1 VSRLYN
7 LSIRKKLLLFVFAAV
22 TVPMVA
28 LFVSSTIIMD
38 KQKKESEL
46 LYLQSALKIART
58 QMLMRKAEME
68 KGGQRLAQNPAFRIG
83 VRAGNEKLLVE
94 ELIKLRQIYDYLDV
108 AAVLNAE
115 RWPIARVSYD
125 LRDDMPWDLDGLVQ
139 TVSEQGRSITSE
151 EALPLGDLFFSNS
164 ASYERFKIPIANR
177 WDSAGNQE
185 YLTKC
190 QIGLAVIP
198 IFDEVRAD
206 QLIGYL
212 VVGDAVNNDPYFPAF
227 YSRQVENSF
236 LAISTDGIRV
246 SSNIQTPTKE
256 NYIGSRIPV
265 TNKTLDG
272 PKQYFFGRVD
282 FNDEVH
288 VFLDEP
294 IINHKGEVTAA
305 LGVGIPE
312 EKFAVI
318 LSTNQYLIVAVTIL
332 GLTVMLIIG
341 RYFAGVI
348 TEPIMAATRF
358 AEKLAQGERNLV
370 LQPEWVENPHSET
383 GILLTTFQKMA
394 ASLEASEKTN
404 EEYLE
409 RLRQEHQKQVALSR
423 QLQEMNDELEGK
435 VVARTLELVQAVEA
449 LKKANGVKSQF
460 LANMSHELR
469 TPLSAIIS
477 SAEALIGRVFGPLTE
492 KQEKHIQNALNNG
505 NHLLQLINDILD
517 ICKIEAGK
525 MNLTLNDFYIAEIIE
540 NSCAVA
546 RSIASRK
553 NIELSVRMEPPD
565 FKVRADA
572 VKVKQILYNL
582 LSNAVKFTPDN
593 GKVEVEAF
601 RQEHFAQFRI
611 RDNGIGIR
619 DEDQERVFVEFEQ
632 VDNSYQRL
640 YEGTGLGLP
649 LTKKLVEMHGGQI
662 FLISKEG
669 IGTEVVFTLPLPGG
683 GDADS
688 ESIGKD
694 ENIG

>member
-1 VSRLYN
+1 M
-7 LSIRKKLLLFVFAAV
+7 SIRKKLMLFVFV
-22 TVPMVA
+22 IIIVPMVI
-28 LFVSSTIIMD
+28 LFISSTIIMD
-38 KQKKESEL
+38 KQKKDSEL
-46 LYLQSALKIART
+46 LYLQNALKIART
-58 QMLMRKAEME
+58 QTLMRKDEME
-68 KGGQRLAQNPAFRIG
+68 RGAQRLAQNSAFRQG
-83 VRAGNEKLLVE
+83 VRNNDEKRLQD
-94 ELIKLRQIYDYLDV
+94 ELERLKQIYNYLDV
-108 AAVLNAE
+108 AVVLNAD
-115 RWPIARVSYD
+115 RWPIARISGD
-125 LRDDMPWDLDGLVQ
+125 LRNDMTWELDGLVQ
-139 TVSEQGRSITSE
+139 AVSEQQRSITSE
-151 EALPLGDLFFSNS
+151 ETLPLEELFFPNS
-164 ASYERFKIPIANR
+164 AGYNQFRIPIANR
-177 WDSAGNQE
+177 LDSSGKQA

-190 QIGLAVIP
+190 QIGLAVVP
-198 IFDEVRAD
+198 IFDAVHVN

-212 VVGDAVNNDPYFPAF
+212 VVGDTVNNDPYFPAS

-272 PKQYFFGRVD
+272 PKEYFFGRVD

-318 LSTNQYLIVAVTIL
+318 LSTNQYLIIAVTIF
-332 GLTVMLIIG
+332 GLALMLIIG
-341 RYFAGVI
+341 RYFAEVI
-348 TEPIMAATRF
+348 TEPIMVATRF
-358 AEKLAQGERNLV
+358 AEQLMRGERNLV
-370 LQPEWVENPHSET
+370 LQPEWIKDRKSET
-383 GILLTTFQKMA
+383 AILLTTFQKMA
-394 ASLEASEKTN
+394 SSLEASEKTN

-409 RLRQEHQKQVALSR
+409 KLRQEHQTQVELSY
-423 QLQEMNDELEGK
+423 QLQDMYDELEGK
-435 VVARTLELVQAVEA
+435 VTARTLQLVQAVEE
-449 LKKANGVKSQF
+449 LKRANGVKSRF

-492 KQEKHIQNALNNG
+492 KQEKHLQSALNNG

-525 MNLTLNDFYIAEIIE
+525 MNLTLSEFYIAEIIK
-540 NSCAVA
+540 NSCMVVRNLAT
-546 RSIASRK
+546 RK
-553 NIELSVRMEPPD
+553 NLDMNVRIEPPD
-565 FKVRADA
+565 FKIRADA
-572 VKVKQILYNL
+572 TKVKQILYNL
-582 LSNAVKFTPDN
+582 LSNAVKFTPEH
-593 GKVEVEAF
+593 GKVEIEALLQGDF
-601 RQEHFAQFRI
+601 VQIRI

-619 DEDQERVFVEFEQ
+619 EADQERVFVEFEQ

-662 FLISKEG
+662 FLMSREG
-669 IGTEVVFTLPLPGG
+669 HGTELVVTLPVNAENV
-683 GDADS
+683 GDADGL
-688 ESIGKD
+688 GK
-694 ENIG
+694 EG

>member
-1 VSRLYN
+1 M
-7 LSIRKKLLLFVFAAV
+7 SIRKKLMLFVFV
-22 TVPMVA
+22 IIIVPMVI
-28 LFVSSTIIMD
+28 LFITSTIIMD
-38 KQKKESEL
+38 KQKKDSEL
-46 LYLQSALKIART
+46 LYLQSALKIVRT

-68 KGGQRLAQNPAFRIG
+68 KAGLRLAQNPTFRLG
-83 VRAGNEKLLVE
+83 VRSGNERQLLA

-108 AAVLNAE
+108 AVVLDVE
-115 RWPIARVSYD
+115 RRPIARISED
-125 LRDDMPWDLDGLVQ
+125 LRGDMAWELDGLVQ
-139 TVSEQGRSITSE
+139 AVSEQRRSITSE
-151 EALPLGDLFFSNS
+151 EALPLEELFFPNS
-164 ASYERFKIPIANR
+164 VSYNQFRIPIANR
-177 WDSAGNQE
+177 LDAAGNQA

-198 IFDEVRAD
+198 IFDEKRAD

-212 VVGDAVNNDPYFPAF
+212 VVGDTVNNDPYFPAS

-265 TNKTLDG
+265 TNETLDG

-294 IINHKGEVTAA
+294 IINHNGEVTAA

-312 EKFAVI
+312 EKFARI
-318 LSTNQYLIVAVTIL
+318 LSTNQYLIISVTIF
-332 GLTVMLIIG
+332 GLALMLIIG
-341 RYFAGVI
+341 RYFAEVI
-348 TEPIMAATRF
+348 TEPIMVATRF
-358 AEKLAQGERNLV
+358 AERLTRGERSLV
-370 LQPEWVENPHSET
+370 LRPEWVKDQKSET
-383 GILLTTFQKMA
+383 GILLTTFQKLA
-394 ASLEASEKTN
+394 TSLEASERTN

-409 RLRQEHQKQVALSR
+409 KLRQEHQRQVELSC

-435 VVARTLELVQAVEA
+435 VAARTLELVQAVEE
-449 LKKANGVKSQF
+449 LKRANGVKSQF

-477 SAEALIGRVFGPLTE
+477 SAEALLGEVFGPLTE
-492 KQEKHIQNALNNG
+492 KQSKHIQTALSNG

-525 MNLTLNDFYIAEIIE
+525 MNLSFSEFYLSEIIE
-540 NSCAVA
+540 NSCAVV

-553 NIELSVRMEPPD
+553 NIEIGVRLEPAD
-565 FKVRADA
+565 FKIRADA

-601 RQEHFAQFRI
+601 QQGQFVQIRV

-649 LTKKLVEMHGGQI
+649 LTRKLVEMHGGQI

-669 IGTEVVFTLPLPGG
+669 VGTEVVFTLPIPGIDVAG
-683 GDADS
+683 H
-688 ESIGKD
+688 ENTGKD
-694 ENIG
+694 EKIG

>member
-1 VSRLYN
+1 MGRLYN
-7 LSIRKKLLLFVFAAV
+7 LSIRKKLLLFVSVAV
-22 TVPMVA
+22 TVPMLA

-46 LYLQSALKIART
+46 LYLQSALKIVRT

-68 KGGQRLAQNPAFRIG
+68 KGGQRLAQNPAFRLG
-83 VRAGNEKLLVE
+83 VRAGNGKMLVE
-94 ELIKLRQIYDYLDV
+94 ELIRLRQTYDYLDV
-108 AAVLNAE
+108 AVVLNAE

-125 LRDDMPWDLDGLVQ
+125 LRDDRPWELDGLVQ

-185 YLTKC
+185 YLAKC

-198 IFDEVRAD
+198 IFDEIHVD

-212 VVGDAVNNDPYFPAF
+212 VVGDAVNNDPFFPAS

-256 NYIGSRIPV
+256 NYVGSRIPIAN
-265 TNKTLDG
+265 TTLDG
-272 PKQYFFGRVD
+272 PKQYYFGRVD

-294 IINHKGEVTAA
+294 IINHKGEVSAA

-341 RYFAGVI
+341 RYFAEVI

-370 LQPEWVENPHSET
+370 LQPEWINNPQSET
-383 GILLTTFQKMA
+383 GILLTTFQNMA

-409 RLRQEHQKQVALSR
+409 RLWQEHQKQVALSR
-423 QLQEMNDELEGK
+423 QLQDMNDELEGK
-435 VVARTLELVQAVEA
+435 VTARTLELVQAVEE
-449 LKKANGVKSQF
+449 LKRANGVKSRF

-477 SAEALIGRVFGPLTE
+477 SAEALIGKVFGPLTE
-492 KQEKHIQNALNNG
+492 KQEKHLQSALNNG

-525 MNLTLNDFYIAEIIE
+525 MNLTLSEFYISEIIE
-540 NSCAVA
+540 NSCAVVRNLA
-546 RSIASRK
+546 TRK
-553 NIELSVRMEPPD
+553 NLDMNVRVEPSD
-565 FKVRADA
+565 FKIRADA
-572 VKVKQILYNL
+572 TKVKQILYNL
-582 LSNAVKFTPDN
+582 LSNAVKFTPED
-593 GKVEVEAF
+593 GKVEIEAF
-601 RQEHFAQFRI
+601 LQGDFVQIRI

-619 DEDQERVFVEFEQ
+619 EADQERVFVEFEQ

-662 FLISKEG
+662 FLMSREGHGTELVVTLPVNAEKTSDADGLGKEG
-669 IGTEVVFTLPLPGG
+669 
-683 GDADS
+683 
-688 ESIGKD
+688 
-694 ENIG
+694 

>member
-1 VSRLYN
+1 MGRLYN
-7 LSIRKKLLLFVFAAV
+7 LSIRKKLLLFVSVAV
-22 TVPMVA
+22 TVPMLA

-46 LYLQSALKIART
+46 LYLQSALKIVRT

-68 KGGQRLAQNPAFRIG
+68 KGGQRLAQNPAFRLG
-83 VRAGNEKLLVE
+83 VRAGNEKVLVE
-94 ELIKLRQIYDYLDV
+94 ELIRLRKTYDYLDV
-108 AAVLNAE
+108 AVVLDAE

-125 LRDDMPWDLDGLVQ
+125 LRNDRPWELDGLVQ
-139 TVSEQGRSITSE
+139 IVSEQGRSVTSE
-151 EALPLGDLFFSNS
+151 ETLPLGDLFFSNS

-177 WDSAGNQE
+177 WDSSGNQE

-198 IFDEVRAD
+198 IFDEIHAD

-212 VVGDAVNNDPYFPAF
+212 VVGDAVNNDPFFPAS

-272 PKQYFFGRVD
+272 PKEYFFGRVD

-370 LQPEWVENPHSET
+370 LQPEWVNNPRSET
-383 GILLTTFQKMA
+383 GILLTTFQNMA
-394 ASLEASEKTN
+394 TSLEASEKTN

-409 RLRQEHQKQVALSR
+409 RLRQEHQKQVALSL

-492 KQEKHIQNALNNG
+492 KQEKHLQSALNNG

-525 MNLTLNDFYIAEIIE
+525 MNLTLSEFYISEIIE
-540 NSCAVA
+540 NSCTVVRNLAT
-546 RSIASRK
+546 RK
-553 NIELSVRMEPPD
+553 NLDVNVRVEPPN
-565 FKVRADA
+565 FKIRADA
-572 VKVKQILYNL
+572 TKVKQILYNL
-582 LSNAVKFTPDN
+582 LSNAVKFTPED
-593 GKVEVEAF
+593 GKVEIEAF
-601 RQEHFAQFRI
+601 LQGDFVQIRI

-619 DEDQERVFVEFEQ
+619 EADQERVFVEFEQ

-662 FLISKEG
+662 FLMSREG
-669 IGTEVVFTLPLPGG
+669 HGTELVVTLPVNAENV
-683 GDADS
+683 GDADGL
-688 ESIGKD
+688 GK
-694 ENIG
+694 EG

>member
-1 VSRLYN
+1 M
-7 LSIRKKLLLFVFAAV
+7 SIRKKLMLFVFV
-22 TVPMVA
+22 IIIVPMVI
-28 LFVSSTIIMD
+28 LFISSTIIMD
-38 KQKKESEL
+38 KHKKDSEL

-58 QMLMRKAEME
+58 QTLMRKDEME
-68 KGGQRLAQNPAFRIG
+68 RGAQRLAQNPAFRQG
-83 VRAGNEKLLVE
+83 VRNDDEKPLQE
-94 ELIKLRQIYDYLDV
+94 ELDRLRQIYDYLDV
-108 AAVLNAE
+108 AVVLNAD
-115 RWPIARVSYD
+115 RWPIARIPGD
-125 LRDDMPWDLDGLVQ
+125 LRDDMAWELDGLIQ
-139 TVSEQGRSITSE
+139 TVSEQRRSITSE
-151 EALPLGDLFFSNS
+151 ETIPLEELFFPNS
-164 ASYERFKIPIANR
+164 TSFDQFKIPIANR
-177 WDSAGNQE
+177 LDSTGKQA

-190 QIGLAVIP
+190 QIGLAVVP
-198 IFDEVRAD
+198 IFDAVHLN

-212 VVGDAVNNDPYFPAF
+212 VVGDTVNNDPYFPAS

-272 PKQYFFGRVD
+272 PKEYFFGRVD

-312 EKFAVI
+312 EKFAAI
-318 LSTNQYLIVAVTIL
+318 LSTNQYLIIAVTIF
-332 GLTVMLIIG
+332 GLALMLIIG
-341 RYFAGVI
+341 RYFAEVI
-348 TEPIMAATRF
+348 TEPIMVATRF
-358 AEKLAQGERNLV
+358 AEQLTRGERNLV
-370 LQPEWVENPHSET
+370 LQPEWVEDQKSET
-383 GILLTTFQKMA
+383 GILLTTFQKLA
-394 ASLEASEKTN
+394 TSLEASERTN

-409 RLRQEHQKQVALSR
+409 KLRQEHQRQVELSR
-423 QLQEMNDELEGK
+423 QLQGMNDELESK
-435 VVARTLELVQAVEA
+435 VAARTLELVETVEE
-449 LKKANGVKSQF
+449 LKRANGVKSQF

-477 SAEALIGRVFGPLTE
+477 GAEALLGEVFGSLTE
-492 KQEKHIQNALNNG
+492 KQAKHIQSALNNG

-525 MNLTLNDFYIAEIIE
+525 MSLNFSEFYMSEIVE
-540 NSCAVA
+540 NSCAVVRNIA
-546 RSIASRK
+546 NRKSIE
-553 NIELSVRMEPPD
+553 IDVRLEPAD
-565 FKVRADA
+565 FLVRADA

-593 GKVEVEAF
+593 GRIEIEAF
-601 RQEHFAQFRI
+601 RQPRLIQIRV

-619 DEDQERVFVEFEQ
+619 EEDQERVFVEFEQ

-662 FLISKEG
+662 YLISKEG
-669 IGTEVVFTLPLPGG
+669 AGTEVVFTLPNPAD
-683 GDADS
+683 DAAFR
-688 ESIGKD
+688 EKAGKD
-694 ENIG
+694 ENLG

>member
-1 VSRLYN
+1 M
-7 LSIRKKLLLFVFAAV
+7 SIRKKLMLFVFV
-22 TVPMVA
+22 IIIVPMVI
-28 LFVSSTIIMD
+28 LFISSTIIMD
-38 KQKKESEL
+38 KQKKDSEL

-58 QMLMRKAEME
+58 QTLMRKDEME
-68 KGGQRLAQNPAFRIG
+68 RGAQRLAQNPAFRQG
-83 VRAGNEKLLVE
+83 VRNDDEKPLQE
-94 ELIKLRQIYDYLDV
+94 ELDRLRQIYDYLDV
-108 AAVLNAE
+108 AVVLNAD
-115 RWPIARVSYD
+115 RWPIARIPGD
-125 LRDDMPWDLDGLVQ
+125 LRDDMAWELDGLIQ
-139 TVSEQGRSITSE
+139 TVSEQRRSITSE
-151 EALPLGDLFFSNS
+151 ETIPLEELFFPNS
-164 ASYERFKIPIANR
+164 TSFDQFKIPIANR
-177 WDSAGNQE
+177 LDSTGKQA

-190 QIGLAVIP
+190 QIGLAVVP
-198 IFDEVRAD
+198 IFDAVHLN

-212 VVGDAVNNDPYFPAF
+212 VVGDTVNNDPYFPAS

-272 PKQYFFGRVD
+272 PKEYFFGRVD

-312 EKFAVI
+312 EKFAAI
-318 LSTNQYLIVAVTIL
+318 LSTNQYLIIAVTIF
-332 GLTVMLIIG
+332 GLALMLIIG
-341 RYFAGVI
+341 RYFAEVI
-348 TEPIMAATRF
+348 TEPIMVATRF
-358 AEKLAQGERNLV
+358 AEQLTRGERNLV
-370 LQPEWVENPHSET
+370 LQPEWVKDQKSET

-394 ASLEASEKTN
+394 TSLEASEKTN
-404 EEYLE
+404 AEYLE
-409 RLRQEHQKQVALSR
+409 KLRQEHQTQVKLSN
-423 QLQEMNDELEGK
+423 QLQVMNDELEGK
-435 VVARTLELVQAVEA
+435 VSARTMQLVQAIDA

-469 TPLSAIIS
+469 TPLSSIIS
-477 SAEALIGRVFGPLTE
+477 SAEALIGKVFGPLTE

-525 MNLTLNDFYIAEIIE
+525 MTLTPSEFYISDIVE
-540 NSCAVA
+540 NSCVVVRNFA
-546 RSIASRK
+546 IRK
-553 NIELSVRMEPPD
+553 NIDMSVRIEPPD
-565 FKVRADA
+565 FKIRADA
-572 VKVKQILYNL
+572 TKVKQILYNL
-582 LSNAVKFTPDN
+582 LSNAVKFTPEH
-593 GKVEVEAF
+593 GKVEIEAF
-601 RQEHFAQFRI
+601 LQGDFVQIRI

-619 DEDQERVFVEFEQ
+619 EADQERVFVEFEQ

-662 FLISKEG
+662 FLMSREG
-669 IGTEVVFTLPLPGG
+669 HGTELVVTLPVNAENV
-683 GDADS
+683 GDADGL
-688 ESIGKD
+688 GK
-694 ENIG
+694 EG

>member
-1 VSRLYN
+1 
-7 LSIRKKLLLFVFAAV
+7 
-22 TVPMVA
+22 M
-28 LFVSSTIIMD
+28 
-38 KQKKESEL
+38 
-46 LYLQSALKIART
+46 
-58 QMLMRKAEME
+58 
-68 KGGQRLAQNPAFRIG
+68 
-83 VRAGNEKLLVE
+83 
-94 ELIKLRQIYDYLDV
+94 
-108 AAVLNAE
+108 
-115 RWPIARVSYD
+115 
-125 LRDDMPWDLDGLVQ
+125 
-139 TVSEQGRSITSE
+139 
-151 EALPLGDLFFSNS
+151 
-164 ASYERFKIPIANR
+164 
-177 WDSAGNQE
+177 
-185 YLTKC
+185 
-190 QIGLAVIP
+190 IP
-198 IFDEVRAD
+198 IFDEKRAD

-212 VVGDAVNNDPYFPAF
+212 VVGDTVNNDPYFPAS

-265 TNKTLDG
+265 TNETLDG

-294 IINHKGEVTAA
+294 IINHNGEVTAA

-312 EKFAVI
+312 EKFARI
-318 LSTNQYLIVAVTIL
+318 LSTNQYLIISVTIF
-332 GLTVMLIIG
+332 GLALMLIIG
-341 RYFAGVI
+341 RYFAEVI
-348 TEPIMAATRF
+348 TEPIMVATRF
-358 AEKLAQGERNLV
+358 AERLTRGERSLV
-370 LQPEWVENPHSET
+370 LRPEWVKDQKSET
-383 GILLTTFQKMA
+383 GILLTTFQKLA
-394 ASLEASEKTN
+394 TSLEASERTN

-409 RLRQEHQKQVALSR
+409 KLRQEHQRQVELSC

-435 VVARTLELVQAVEA
+435 VAARTLELVQAVEE
-449 LKKANGVKSQF
+449 LKRANGVKSQF

-477 SAEALIGRVFGPLTE
+477 SAEALLGEVFGPLTE
-492 KQEKHIQNALNNG
+492 KQSKHIQTALSNG

-525 MNLTLNDFYIAEIIE
+525 MNLSFSEFYLSEIIE
-540 NSCAVA
+540 NSCAVV

-553 NIELSVRMEPPD
+553 NIEIGVRLEPAD
-565 FKVRADA
+565 FKIRADA

-601 RQEHFAQFRI
+601 QQGQFVQIRV

-649 LTKKLVEMHGGQI
+649 LTRKLVEMHGGQI

-669 IGTEVVFTLPLPGG
+669 VGTEVVFTLPIPGIDVAG
-683 GDADS
+683 H
-688 ESIGKD
+688 ENTGKD
-694 ENIG
+694 EKIG